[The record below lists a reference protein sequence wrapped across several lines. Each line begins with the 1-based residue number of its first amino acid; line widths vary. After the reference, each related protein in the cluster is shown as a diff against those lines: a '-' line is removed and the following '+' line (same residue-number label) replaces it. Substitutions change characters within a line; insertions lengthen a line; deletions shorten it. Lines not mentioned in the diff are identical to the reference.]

1 MIYKPKNLLNINNL
15 KAKSLLVDRM
25 DKVKSRKL
33 FEYNGQH

>member
-15 KAKSLLVDRM
+15 KAEALLAGRM

-33 FEYNGQH
+33 FEFNDQH

>member
-15 KAKSLLVDRM
+15 KAESLLADRI

-33 FEYNGQH
+33 FEYNNQR

>member
-15 KAKSLLVDRM
+15 KAESLLADRI

-33 FEYNGQH
+33 FEYNDEH

>member
-15 KAKSLLVDRM
+15 KAEFLLAGRM

-33 FEYNGQH
+33 FEFNDQH